1 MNKIMHPFIVIE
13 SNCQKAQEISAICTV
28 VTYNSYYVCRQLD
41 ACKWEKKQSA
51 HWKSIESNQN
61 TSYFRSPSS
70 LSHYFISFQHLSL
83 SLSSLALSLK
93 LTVATTTSQ
102 SGHVTK
108 AIKWVPSQTCVN
120 VCSIAQCKQLANHLA
135 IDCSVA
141 CICLGLQ
148 KQVKKKKAHIHIQI
162 VTYRQ
167 QYLIQTVGTI
177 IYYYT
182 YFTFFPS
189 FIVFLIIDK

>member
-1 MNKIMHPFIVIE
+1 MLANGKKNNQPTENLLNQIRIL
-13 SNCQKAQEISAICTV
+13 
-28 VTYNSYYVCRQLD
+28 VTFAPPPPYPIILFLFN
-41 ACKWEKKQSA
+41 
-51 HWKSIESNQN
+51 I
-61 TSYFRSPSS
+61 
-70 LSHYFISFQHLSL
+70 SL

-108 AIKWVPSQTCVN
+108 AIKWVPSQTCFN

-148 KQVKKKKAHIHIQI
+148 KQVKKKKSTHSHPNCDLPPTIFNSNSWHNYLLLHLFHFFSIIHCFLNHRQI
-162 VTYRQ
+162 
-167 QYLIQTVGTI
+167 
-177 IYYYT
+177 
-182 YFTFFPS
+182 
-189 FIVFLIIDK
+189 K

>member
-1 MNKIMHPFIVIE
+1 MLANGKKNNQPTENLLNQIRIL
-13 SNCQKAQEISAICTV
+13 
-28 VTYNSYYVCRQLD
+28 VTFAPPPPYLIILFLFN
-41 ACKWEKKQSA
+41 
-51 HWKSIESNQN
+51 I
-61 TSYFRSPSS
+61 
-70 LSHYFISFQHLSL
+70 SL